1 MMIMIMM
8 MMMGFD
14 GSGAFYNDIDDDND
28 DVKIS
33 GYAHFCSTSTN
44 MQPVIN

>member
-1 MMIMIMM
+1 MMMIMM

-33 GYAHFCSTSTN
+33 SYAHFCWPSTN
-44 MQPVIN
+44 MQLVIN